1 MGRWSAGE
9 GQGQLEVKWERVMGR
24 EGQREG
30 AMGRGG
36 SAGGG
41 SPVVA
46 W

>member
-9 GQGQLEVKWERVMGR
+9 GQGQLEVKWESVMGR

-30 AMGRGG
+30 VMGRGG